1 MEDADEKAK
10 ISSADLGT
18 FQSRLG
24 FHLPAVSCMYSDQAV
39 YSRVCS
45 CLLTIPNQTQQR
57 SAFLKGTVSRDF
69 RGLQMILID

>member
-45 CLLTIPNQTQQR
+45 CLLTIPNQTKPNPCKLSTFITNQH
-57 SAFLKGTVSRDF
+57 
-69 RGLQMILID
+69 

>member
-24 FHLPAVSCMYSDQAV
+24 FHLPAVSCIMTRQFTTEFMPADH
-39 YSRVCS
+39 
-45 CLLTIPNQTQQR
+45 TKPNQTQPMKT
-57 SAFLKGTVSRDF
+57 FN
-69 RGLQMILID
+69 IYH